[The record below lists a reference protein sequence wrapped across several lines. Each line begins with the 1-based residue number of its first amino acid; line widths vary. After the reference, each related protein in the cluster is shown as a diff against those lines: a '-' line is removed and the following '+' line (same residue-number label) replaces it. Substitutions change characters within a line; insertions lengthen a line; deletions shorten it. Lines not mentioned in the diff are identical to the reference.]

1 MTKATYSNSQIFF
14 PAVLAF
20 AILLVIPLDVHGY
33 VIARTN
39 EPVRGDVLI
48 SPAKIELELAQG
60 TRATENITVTNR
72 LSERAHIELS
82 AEDIVGT
89 KDGGDPIVL
98 LGTVTSSFTLKDFLR
113 TDIRSFDLESGE
125 SITVPVVIE
134 LPEGIE
140 PGGRYAI
147 VLATIT
153 TAKAGQKL
161 SSSGASLR
169 TRLGATFFVRV
180 TGPYLEEGKLVSF
193 ATLNRKYVYG
203 AGPVPFYAT
212 YENTGAVHENPYGL
226 LTVSNVFGMQV
237 YREIIPPT
245 FVLPQSVRTLFIDW
259 PTRWNLGYYRAELKL
274 NRGYQNI
281 IDSSSTSFFIIS
293 WQLVL
298 LVLFPCFFAYGLF
311 RNARMRYRLSRNI

>member
-125 SITVPVVIE
+125 SITMCAAS
-134 LPEGIE
+134 
-140 PGGRYAI
+140 AI
-147 VLATIT
+147 
-153 TAKAGQKL
+153 
-161 SSSGASLR
+161 GA
-169 TRLGATFFVRV
+169 AARV
-180 TGPYLEEGKLVSF
+180 SPL
-193 ATLNRKYVYG
+193 
-203 AGPVPFYAT
+203 
-212 YENTGAVHENPYGL
+212 H
-226 LTVSNVFGMQV
+226 
-237 YREIIPPT
+237 
-245 FVLPQSVRTLFIDW
+245 
-259 PTRWNLGYYRAELKL
+259 
-274 NRGYQNI
+274 
-281 IDSSSTSFFIIS
+281 
-293 WQLVL
+293 
-298 LVLFPCFFAYGLF
+298 
-311 RNARMRYRLSRNI
+311 